1 MQRVRFTTWLPIC
14 QFVLGAALLI
24 WGRRVQP
31 LMGLDTT
38 YLPTA
43 TSVCLGM
50 NAPVALLRPFIAL
63 LLPLLR
69 LPFPPWA
76 NRLALDEIPF
86 LFFVAVLWYLIGKR
100 LASLS
105 QPSSDAAPGH
115 PGLKLATYIGAVA
128 VAVFL
133 SYFGI
138 DSLLHAGRWNNPL
151 GNRIEGSLDVA
162 WAFALLI
169 WSLKNVLRARP
180 KAEGAKDNSR

>member
-1 MQRVRFTTWLPIC
+1 MKITLLLPIC
-14 QFVLGAALLI
+14 QTALACALLI
-24 WGRRVQP
+24 WGRHVQP
-31 LMGLDTT
+31 PMQLDTL
-38 YLPTA
+38 YKPTV
-43 TSVCLGM
+43 TSVCFGV
-50 NAPVALLRPFIAL
+50 NAPAVLLRPFIAL
-63 LLPLLR
+63 LLPPLR

-100 LASLS
+100 LASLN
-105 QPSSDAAPGH
+105 QPSSDAAQGH

-138 DSLLHAGRWNNPL
+138 DSLLHPGRWNNPL